1 MTIRCLIHIIITS
14 HQPCVEG
21 VTKPFIERL
30 QLFKDYC
37 FSNILEIFEETLS
50 HEQEVTRRINELVH
64 LAKEE
69 RDFATDIFLQWFVT
83 EQVEEEETVKDI
95 ISKLR
100 MIKGEGQG
108 MLVLDKDMSART
120 FTPPPAN

>member
-1 MTIRCLIHIIITS
+1 MLSIDAPDAS
-14 HQPCVEG
+14 W
-21 VTKPFIERL
+21 
-30 QLFKDYC
+30 
-37 FSNILEIFEETLS
+37 SNILEIFEETLS

>member
-1 MTIRCLIHIIITS
+1 MQTGPIFL
-14 HQPCVEG
+14 
-21 VTKPFIERL
+21 KF
-30 QLFKDYC
+30 
-37 FSNILEIFEETLS
+37 FEETLS

-83 EQVEEEETVKDI
+83 EQVEEEESVKDI